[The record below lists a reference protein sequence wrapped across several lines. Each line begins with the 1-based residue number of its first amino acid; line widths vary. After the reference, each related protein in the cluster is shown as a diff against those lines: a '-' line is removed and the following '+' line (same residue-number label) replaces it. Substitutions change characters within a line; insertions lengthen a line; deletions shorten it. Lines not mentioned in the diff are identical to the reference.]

1 MVEDNPVNQ
10 AVAQALLSRMELSV
24 TVVSDGEQAVEMMK
38 AADFDLILMDIQMP
52 VLDGYQATQQ
62 IRQFNTD
69 IPIIALTAAAMVEDK
84 QKALASGMND
94 HLSKPINLAK
104 LQATLAHYLV
114 DGRELSSPAS
124 SQQLITTESN
134 RLQET
139 TKMATVLIVDDMPTN
154 VKVLANGL
162 KNEYHI
168 QVASNGAKA
177 IEIARSSTPPDL
189 ILLDIIMPDMDGYE
203 VCRRLK
209 NDAQPSSIPII
220 FVSALGEALDEEK
233 GLNLGAVDY
242 ISKPFHLPIVRARL
256 RNHMTLKR
264 KTDLLEDMSHMDG
277 LTHVANRRQFDETF
291 EKEAQRCQRDGH
303 YLGIIMIDIDY
314 FKLFNDNYGHG
325 KGDDCLV
332 KVAGALNNQIRRS
345 SDLFARYGGEEFVVI
360 LPDTQPKEVA
370 AIAEKLR
377 VAVDQLNITHE
388 FSAVSDHVTI
398 SLGGASEL
406 IESHQQAL
414 DLLSKADKALYQAK
428 EMGRNRV
435 AM

>member
-1 MVEDNPVNQ
+1 
-10 AVAQALLSRMELSV
+10 
-24 TVVSDGEQAVEMMK
+24 
-38 AADFDLILMDIQMP
+38 
-52 VLDGYQATQQ
+52 
-62 IRQFNTD
+62 
-69 IPIIALTAAAMVEDK
+69 
-84 QKALASGMND
+84 
-94 HLSKPINLAK
+94 
-104 LQATLAHYLV
+104 
-114 DGRELSSPAS
+114 
-124 SQQLITTESN
+124 
-134 RLQET
+134 
-139 TKMATVLIVDDMPTN
+139 MATVLIVDDMPTN

-209 NDAQPSSIPII
+209 NDAQTSSIPII

-414 DLLSKADKALYQAK
+414 DLLSKADQALYQAK

-435 AM
+435 AMQK